1 MTPSQYFTDGLT
13 SSSHNLTLTANPAQ
27 SGQNNAGMFLDIDRI
42 VVLNTSNGTTTK
54 DDSGIIARPSPVPN
68 PIPSAVGGLQKL
80 QDATQGS
87 TRSHSSN
94 RPHVALIGGAIVGIF
109 LLLLLITLAIILF
122 RRRGVQPGGGLRPK
136 LSIRVVR
143 QPKTP
148 VLPMQFPPPWG
159 MTPQTPDAP
168 NPFLHPGDL
177 EKGVRFPA
185 PKGLEEEKDPFTDD
199 ARVELPSV
207 PEMSVI
213 RAGKGGRQ
221 LGDGPVAESAERTV
235 RQVSS

>member
-13 SSSHNLTLTANPAQ
+13 SGSHNLTLTANPAQ
-27 SGQNNAGMFLDIDRI
+27 SGQNNAGKFLDIDRI

-54 DDSGIIARPSPVPN
+54 DDSRIIAQPSPVPN

-87 TRSHSSN
+87 AQSHSSK
-94 RPHVALIGGAIVGIF
+94 RPHVALIGGVIAGIF

-122 RRRGVQPGGGLRPK
+122 RRRGVQRGGGLRPK
-136 LSIRVVR
+136 LSIRTIR

-148 VLPMQFPPPWG
+148 NLPMQFPPPWG
-159 MTPQTPDAP
+159 MTPQTPEAP
-168 NPFLHPGDL
+168 NPFLHPSDL
-177 EKGVRFPA
+177 EKGVGSRA
-185 PKGLEEEKDPFTDD
+185 PKGVEEKDPFTDD
-199 ARVELPSV
+199 ARVELPLV

-213 RAGKGGRQ
+213 RAGKGGCQ
-221 LGDGPVAESAERTV
+221 SGDGPVANNAVRAV

>member
-13 SSSHNLTLTANPAQ
+13 SGSHNLTLTANPAQ
-27 SGQNNAGMFLDIDRI
+27 SGQDHAGKFLDIDRI

-54 DDSGIIARPSPVPN
+54 DDSRIIAQPSPVPN

-87 TRSHSSN
+87 AQSHSSK
-94 RPHVALIGGAIVGIF
+94 RPHVALIGGVIVGIF

-122 RRRGVQPGGGLRPK
+122 RRRGVQRGGGLRPK
-136 LSIRVVR
+136 LSIRTIR

-148 VLPMQFPPPWG
+148 NLPMQFPPPWG
-159 MTPQTPDAP
+159 MTPQTPEAP
-168 NPFLHPGDL
+168 NPFLHPSDL
-177 EKGVRFPA
+177 EKGVGSRA
-185 PKGLEEEKDPFTDD
+185 PKGVEEKDPFTDD

-213 RAGKGGRQ
+213 RDGKGCQ
-221 LGDGPVAESAERTV
+221 SGDGPVANNAVRAV